1 MKTVNQKHESRFLK
15 FVGSSILKLFV
26 FFAVLVFV
34 FTVFG
39 ASGENT
45 KENYEIIKNE
55 NIVIMN
61 EIVQQKSIS
70 TEQEKLL
77 NSEGYTTYKTR
88 IAEEKRLLVEKA
100 AEETRIATEKA
111 AAEAK
116 LAAEKAAVE
125 AKLAAEKAAEE
136 KRIAAAKAA
145 ASVSQNNALKKAT
158 SYLNFMAFSR
168 EGLIAQVEYDQFTH
182 ADAVYAADNCGAN
195 WNEQAA
201 KKAKEYLN
209 FMAFSRDGLIAQ
221 LEYDQFTHQQAVYG
235 VNANGF

>member
-1 MKTVNQKHESRFLK
+1 MKTVNQKHDSRFLK
-15 FVGSSILKLFV
+15 FVGSFILKLFV

-39 ASGENT
+39 ATGENT

-55 NIVIMN
+55 NTVIMN

-70 TEQEKLL
+70 IEQEKLL
-77 NSEGYTTYKTR
+77 NSEGYTTYKAR

-100 AEETRIATEKA
+100 AEDARIATEKA
-111 AAEAK
+111 AT
-116 LAAEKAAVE
+116 E

-136 KRIAAAKAA
+136 TRIAAAKAA

-158 SYLNFMAFSR
+158 AYLNFTAFSR

-209 FMAFSRDGLIAQ
+209 FTAFSREGLIAQ
-221 LEYDQFTHQQAVYG
+221 VEYDQFTHQQAVYG